1 MGDTDDPRRRR
12 EGSAMNI
19 GEQVRTVYIEP
30 IEEPPPTERPARLEP
45 VPDLLP
51 DTRRQLEP
59 THDS

>member
-12 EGSAMNI
+12 EVDAMNI
-19 GEQVRTVYIEP
+19 GEQLRTVYIEP
-30 IEEPPPTERPARLEP
+30 IEEPPQPRSRREP
-45 VPDLLP
+45 VPDPLP

>member
-12 EGSAMNI
+12 EVDAINI
-19 GEQVRTVYIEP
+19 GEQLRTVYIEP
-30 IEEPPPTERPARLEP
+30 IEEPPPTETPARLEP
-45 VPDLLP
+45 VPDPLP

>member
-1 MGDTDDPRRRR
+1 
-12 EGSAMNI
+12 MNI

-30 IEEPPPTERPARLEP
+30 IEEPPMTETPVRLEP